1 MNTLDSLLLQI
12 VNYSTPPVEVLISKR
27 DSQVLKSFA
36 SSISTGNFLTQN
48 QGNLLIKIL
57 RENAEK
63 ITIFKDDISALVESP
78 SWSKPF
84 RQVEHIRKLYIK
96 RIDDNELAIAIEF
109 TFASEI
115 RKFVQSLSNTIENLS
130 IGVTTK
136 NWTCDLSEHNIV
148 TLVDALTP
156 LNFEIDEAIK
166 NYYSTIKSWSETEI
180 KDQFLITSITHPNF
194 EKQITADLGI
204 DTLIDKNVILDRS
217 VRYQYFTKDPVEPS
231 EKLTEKIAQRQ
242 KTKLFVD
249 NAQHS
254 LTEVIASLIELKRL
268 PVMVVFDTGSED
280 NALKNLKILTDS
292 LEENR
297 IFESVGVYFR
307 LPNSEVG
314 KKFNQLI
321 AEKSYNA
328 RLDETTKIVGIQ
340 GGKIP
345 KFFLKTPWKPMSI
358 IGINTK
364 MGLRHG
370 KISVYSNCCDCIIEW
385 DAEPALFNID
395 KRVGL

>member
-78 SWSKPF
+78 IWSKPF
-84 RQVEHIRKLYIK
+84 RQVEHVRKLYIK
-96 RIDDNELAIAIEF
+96 RIDDSELAIAIEF

-130 IGVTTK
+130 IGTTTK
-136 NWTCDLSEHNIV
+136 NWTCDLSERNIV

-156 LNFEIDEAIK
+156 LNFEIDDAIK